1 MKNIA
6 HYIVFSLVFCVGMQN
21 IDAQSKL
28 VKKGNNYYKKGE
40 YYQAL
45 QVFNFAIS
53 EGETLSVD
61 AQKKVGNCYYQL
73 NNVEQALQTFSEIE
87 DKLRGDDVLI
97 YAKVLHKFGLYGGE
111 GGAIEWYEK
120 AKKEGANPMKV
131 NELIESC
138 KWADNNQ
145 KFVDYRVNPTTVLTF
160 GQSFGIQYYKDGVVY
175 SSSSSD
181 ENQKKLDK
189 QGKSFLS
196 LYYSELDGN
205 EIQKGELFSKNLVF
219 PYHIGA
225 ISFTS
230 DYNTMYYTRSV
241 RVKGESQLKI
251 FMVTYDGKDWGN
263 EEELSINSTEY
274 DCVEPAVSSD
284 DKFLYFVSNRKDMG
298 YGGKDLYKV
307 ERLRGGM
314 FGKVVNLGP
323 EINTFGN
330 EEFPFVSKDN
340 VLYFSSD
347 GHYGF
352 GGLDI
357 FKAEFVDGRWTKP
370 QNLLQPF
377 NTTRDD
383 FAYVINPKNPNSG
396 FLSSNRLGNGDQDAI
411 LYVEYTGE
419 PEVKEPKVEE
429 PIIVEEPKVE
439 EPAVG
444 DVIVLED
451 LPEVEP
457 EVKTIVEPPVVET
470 PKVDLSMFP
479 NALSS
484 KIKSTFNNSPA
495 VGIKAEI
502 IDDATGK
509 VIGSGI
515 SDSEGKFNIVIPDEY
530 KHEGQEFELVF
541 SKDGEYNPKRMIV
554 NIMEISDLNS
564 NGLSL
569 TPIFNDSVL
578 DDISGMVLYYIG
590 DELTDESKIT
600 LNRLASYL
608 KNNPQIVVKLNSHTD
623 ARGRKLDNLMDSQ
636 KMGEKVERLLE
647 EKGIDGDVT
656 IPRGYGERYIVNKCK
671 RGVLCSDE
679 EQLKNRRIEVVVWK
693 VNK

>member
-6 HYIVFSLVFCVGMQN
+6 HYIVLSLIFCAGIQSL
-21 IDAQSKL
+21 DAQSKL
-28 VKKGNNYYKKGE
+28 VRKGDNYYKKGE

-45 QVFNFAIS
+45 QAYNFAIS

-61 AQKKVGNCYYQL
+61 ALRKVGNCYYEL
-73 NNVEQALQTFSEIE
+73 NNIDQALETFSGIE
-87 DKLRGDDVLI
+87 DKLKGADVLT
-97 YAKVLHKFGLYGGE
+97 YAMVIHKFGLYGGE

-138 KWADNNQ
+138 KWANNNSEYA
-145 KFVDYRVNPTTVLTF
+145 DYRVNPTTVLTF

-181 ENQKKLDK
+181 GSKKKVDK
-189 QGKSFLS
+189 QGKSFLN
-196 LYYSELDGN
+196 LFYSKLDGHD
-205 EIQKGELFSKNLVF
+205 ILKGEEFSKNLIF

-230 DYNTMYYTRSV
+230 DYNTMYYTRAV
-241 RVKGESQLKI
+241 RVKNDSRLKI
-251 FMVTYDGKDWGN
+251 FKVTYDGKDWGN
-263 EEELSINSTEY
+263 QTELPINSDEY
-274 DCVEPAVSSD
+274 DCVTPAVSPD
-284 DKFLYFVSNRKDMG
+284 DKFLYFVSNRKG
-298 YGGKDLYKV
+298 GRGGKDIYKV

-314 FGKVVNLGP
+314 YGKVVNLGP

-357 FKAEFVDGRWTKP
+357 FKAEFIDGTWKNPR
-370 QNLLQPF
+370 NLLQPF
-377 NTTRDD
+377 NSTKDD
-383 FAYVINPKNPNSG
+383 FAYVINPKNPDRG

-411 LYVEYTGE
+411 FYVEYTGE
-419 PEVKEPKVEE
+419 RKAEEPKEEEAKVEE
-429 PIIVEEPKVE
+429 PVIEEPK
-439 EPAVG
+439 VG

-451 LPEVEP
+451 LPEEKPV
-457 EVKTIVEPPVVET
+457 PVVET

-479 NALSS
+479 TSLST
-484 KIKSTFNNSPA
+484 KIKSTFNNSAA
-495 VGIKAEI
+495 VGVKAEV
-502 IDDATGK
+502 IDDATGQ
-509 VIGSGI
+509 VIASGI

-530 KHEGQEFELVF
+530 KKEGQEFELVF
-541 SKDGEYNPKRMIV
+541 SKEGEYNSKRMIV
-554 NIMEISDLNS
+554 NIMEISDLND

-569 TPIFNDSVL
+569 TPVFNDNVL
-578 DDISGMVLYYIG
+578 DDISGMVLYYVG

-623 ARGRKLDNLMDSQ
+623 ARGRKLDNLMASQ
-636 KMGEKVERLLE
+636 QMGEKVERLLQ
-647 EKGIDGDVT
+647 EKGVDGDAT

-671 RGVLCSDE
+671 RGVLCSNE

-693 VNK
+693 VKK